1 MIKIWECII
10 EDKPSYSIFK
20 QNRCLFM
27 KKQIQRIQQLIDN
40 LPKGKIRK
48 ELFKK
53 LLKLKT
59 KI

>member
-1 MIKIWECII
+1 MILMNVIQDIVDYKI
-10 EDKPSYSIFK
+10 D
-20 QNRCLFM
+20 M
-27 KKQIQRIQQLIDN
+27 KKQIQRIQQLIDK
-40 LPKGKIRK
+40 LPNGKRRK

>member
-1 MIKIWECII
+1 MTLMNAIVDIVDYKI
-10 EDKPSYSIFK
+10 D
-20 QNRCLFM
+20 M
-27 KKQIQRIQQLIDN
+27 KKQIQRIQQLIDK

>member
-1 MIKIWECII
+1 MMILMNAIVDSVEYKI
-10 EDKPSYSIFK
+10 D
-20 QNRCLFM
+20 M
-27 KKQIQRIQQLIDN
+27 KKQIQRIQQLIDK
-40 LPKGKIRK
+40 LPNGKIRK

>member
-1 MIKIWECII
+1 MTLMNAIVDIADYKI
-10 EDKPSYSIFK
+10 D
-20 QNRCLFM
+20 M
-27 KKQIQRIQQLIDN
+27 KKQIQRIQQLIDK
-40 LPKGKIRK
+40 LPNGKIRK